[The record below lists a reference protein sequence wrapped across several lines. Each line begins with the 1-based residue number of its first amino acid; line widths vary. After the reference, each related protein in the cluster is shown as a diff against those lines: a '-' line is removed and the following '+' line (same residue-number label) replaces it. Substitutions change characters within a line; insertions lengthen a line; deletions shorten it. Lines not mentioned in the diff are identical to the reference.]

1 MFDRRSNNKLRI
13 NIALFESFFVRD
25 HDSSSMNAFCLHHN
39 FGVDKS
45 DIDSFRG
52 WPLPVSSQKPRCR
65 RICDTSLCVASDREE
80 MRYDIKKG
88 LMTTSTILQES
99 LVSVTN

>member
-1 MFDRRSNNKLRI
+1 MGSEMCIRDRI
-13 NIALFESFFVRD
+13 DIALFESFFVRD

-65 RICDTSLCVASDREE
+65 RICDTSLCVASDREK
-80 MRYDIKKG
+80 MRYDILLAGTDKKRH
-88 LMTTSTILQES
+88 
-99 LVSVTN
+99 